1 LNSATVTKRGRD
13 LMADEKDSGDKKA
26 AKAAT
31 TSGSSAPAKSVKE
44 KPKKAAAKKPRAK
57 AGKKAAAKK
66 PAAKKA
72 SAKAKPKKA
81 PAKKP
86 AAKKAAPKSAAKKPA
101 KSAAAKGTAKAKR
114 APRAPG
120 LDIGIAQLRESL
132 EHSVTLSRER
142 IQEVVD
148 DAVKRGRMTH
158 GDAEKMIGE
167 LLKRGRKQTDALLS
181 ELEGL
186 LRQARRKLP

>member
-1 LNSATVTKRGRD
+1 
-13 LMADEKDSGDKKA
+13 MADEKDG
-26 AKAAT
+26 
-31 TSGSSAPAKSVKE
+31 G
-44 KPKKAAAKKPRAK
+44 AKKPAK
-57 AGKKAAAKK
+57 AKPKKAAAKK

-72 SAKAKPKKA
+72 APKKAAAKAKPKA
-81 PAKKP
+81 AKKP
-86 AAKKAAPKSAAKKPA
+86 AAKKAPA
-101 KSAAAKGTAKAKR
+101 KSAADKGIAKAKR
-114 APRAPG
+114 AQRAPG

-167 LLKRGRKQTDALLS
+167 LLKKGRKQTDALLS
-181 ELEGL
+181 ELESL

>member
-1 LNSATVTKRGRD
+1 
-13 LMADEKDSGDKKA
+13 MADEKDSGDN
-26 AKAAT
+26 
-31 TSGSSAPAKSVKE
+31 PVKG
-44 KPKKAAAKKPRAK
+44 KPQKAAARKTNAKAKPQAAKKS
-57 AGKKAAAKK
+57 AGKKAAPKNAKPK
-66 PAAKKA
+66 AKKA
-72 SAKAKPKKA
+72 APKKS
-81 PAKKP
+81 
-86 AAKKAAPKSAAKKPA
+86 AAKAAPKSAAKKPA

>member
-1 LNSATVTKRGRD
+1 
-13 LMADEKDSGDKKA
+13 MADEKTASGKSKAKKA
-26 AKAAT
+26 KAKL
-31 TSGSSAPAKSVKE
+31 SAS
-44 KPKKAAAKKPRAK
+44 KKGGAEK
-57 AGKKAAAKK
+57 AGAKK

-72 SAKAKPKKA
+72 GSKKST
-81 PAKKP
+81 AKKTG
-86 AAKKAAPKSAAKKPA
+86 A
-101 KSAAAKGTAKAKR
+101 KSTGKR
-114 APRAPG
+114 ATSKKRPPRPGVG
-120 LDIGIAQLRESL
+120 LDKSIAQVRESL

-181 ELEGL
+181 ELEKL
-186 LRQARRKLP
+186 VRQARRKLP

>member
-1 LNSATVTKRGRD
+1 
-13 LMADEKDSGDKKA
+13 MADEKDSGKA
-26 AKAAT
+26 
-31 TSGSSAPAKSVKE
+31 
-44 KPKKAAAKKPRAK
+44 KPKKAAAKKPAK
-57 AGKKAAAKK
+57 AKPKKAAAKK

-72 SAKAKPKKA
+72 
-81 PAKKP
+81 PAK
-86 AAKKAAPKSAAKKPA
+86 AKKAAPKSAAKKPA

>member
-1 LNSATVTKRGRD
+1 
-13 LMADEKDSGDKKA
+13 MADEKDGGAKKPAKAKPKAAKKA
-26 AKAAT
+26 AK
-31 TSGSSAPAKSVKE
+31 P
-44 KPKKAAAKKPRAK
+44 AAKTAT
-57 AGKKAAAKK
+57 KK
-66 PAAKKA
+66 PAAK
-72 SAKAKPKKA
+72 AKPK
-81 PAKKP
+81 
-86 AAKKAAPKSAAKKPA
+86 AKKAAPKTQAKTAKKSAPKKAPA

>member
-1 LNSATVTKRGRD
+1 
-13 LMADEKDSGDKKA
+13 MADEKDSGKAKAKKA
-26 AKAAT
+26 AAKK
-31 TSGSSAPAKSVKE
+31 PAKA
-44 KPKKAAAKKPRAK
+44 KPKKAAAKK
-57 AGKKAAAKK
+57 AAA
-66 PAAKKA
+66 
-72 SAKAKPKKA
+72 KKA
-81 PAKKP
+81 PAKAKP
-86 AAKKAAPKSAAKKPA
+86 ASKKTAP

-167 LLKRGRKQTDALLS
+167 LLKKGRKQTDALLS
-181 ELEGL
+181 ELESL

>member
-1 LNSATVTKRGRD
+1 
-13 LMADEKDSGDKKA
+13 MADEKDSGE
-26 AKAAT
+26 AKPAAT
-31 TSGSSAPAKSVKE
+31 SESSAPA
-44 KPKKAAAKKPRAK
+44 KPKKAAAKKPKAK
-57 AGKKAAAKK
+57 AAKKDAAKK
-66 PAAKKA
+66 PAAKKSA
-72 SAKAKPKKA
+72 AKAKAKPKPKSKKEA
-81 PAKKP
+81 AKKP
-86 AAKKAAPKSAAKKPA
+86 TPKAAPKKAA
-101 KSAAAKGTAKAKR
+101 KSAAQKGTAKSKR
-114 APRAPG
+114 APRPPG

-167 LLKRGRKQTDALLS
+167 LLKKGRKQTDALLS
-181 ELEGL
+181 ELESL

>member
-1 LNSATVTKRGRD
+1 
-13 LMADEKDSGDKKA
+13 MADEKDSGAKKPAKAKPKAAKKA
-26 AKAAT
+26 AK
-31 TSGSSAPAKSVKE
+31 P
-44 KPKKAAAKKPRAK
+44 AAKTAT
-57 AGKKAAAKK
+57 KK
-66 PAAKKA
+66 PAAK
-72 SAKAKPKKA
+72 AKPK
-81 PAKKP
+81 
-86 AAKKAAPKSAAKKPA
+86 AKKAAPKTQAKTAKESAPKKAPA